1 MSRSFVLLIAFNLI
15 STFALP
21 PTLAH
26 LAPTPAKA
34 LKTLPPKTEA
44 GSTETA
50 STEVGSTEAGVTEA
64 VPADDLRT
72 NPQAPPDYDANLA
85 VGDQAVAYLNLEP
98 VRILAKARGAYQVQT
113 TSMPVVTYWFSAN
126 SVYPYFDRH
135 EFWLT
140 LKKYE
145 EPVKAFLGCYAEL
158 HNIELA
164 RVSPANFRPYAHNT
178 TERIKLIKR
187 YADDLAKLESELKS
201 KFQNRP
207 NTFLQYDKNPAIV
220 DAIAT
225 HRQTHL
231 GCLMAKLAGEGLE
244 IQLTHPLT
252 EIAKAKAHAEQ
263 FKPGTGTELYSIGV
277 QDWGLLAVSPRE
289 RQKYFNEFK
298 GLQEMAEV
306 MKAAGADPFAKLNV
320 AFDDLKNSL
329 TTKLPL
335 FKPAASLFQFHDP
348 VAERLMRSKLGDPAT
363 YTLYRSGVQESGWII
378 DKYEIGIP
386 RSRWKH
392 VNAYVRYKTDDHPY
406 CRVVTV
412 YVYHEYLGGGRYN
425 PTPMASYPTLQLCGC
440 P

>member
-1 MSRSFVLLIAFNLI
+1 MSRRYFLMVAFSLI
-15 STFALP
+15 STFALQ

-26 LAPTPAKA
+26 LATTPAKA
-34 LKTLPPKTEA
+34 LTKAPPKKA
-44 GSTETA
+44 AISA
-50 STEVGSTEAGVTEA
+50 EA
-64 VPADDLRT
+64 VSAADIRT

-85 VGDQAVAYLNLEP
+85 VNDLAVCYLNLEP
-98 VRILAKARGAYQVQT
+98 VRILAKSRGTYQVQT
-113 TSMPVVTYWFSAN
+113 TSMPIVTYWFSAN

-145 EPVKAFLGCYAEL
+145 EQVKAFLGCYAEI
-158 HNIELA
+158 HNLELA
-164 RVSPANFRPYAHNT
+164 KVADANYRPYAHNS

-201 KFQNRP
+201 KLQNRP
-207 NTFLQYDKNPAIV
+207 DTFLQFDKNPAIV
-220 DAIAT
+220 DNIAT
-225 HRQTHL
+225 NRQAHL
-231 GCLMAKLAGEGLE
+231 QCLIGKLAGEGME

-252 EIAKAKAHAEQ
+252 EIAKAKAKVEQ
-263 FKPGTGTELYSIGV
+263 FKAGAGTELYSIGV
-277 QDWGLLAVSPRE
+277 KDWGLLAVSPRE
-289 RQKYFNEFK
+289 RQKYFSEFK
-298 GLQEMAEV
+298 GLQEMVEV
-306 MKAAGADPFAKLNV
+306 MKATGADPFAKLNA

-335 FKPAASLFQFHDP
+335 YKPSTIYFQFRDP
-348 VAERLMRSKLGDPAT
+348 VAERVMRSKLGDPAT

-386 RSRWKH
+386 RARWKH

-406 CRVVTV
+406 CRLITV

-425 PTPMASYPTLQLCGC
+425 PTLMGSFPNSQLCGC